1 MATKIEAFFTE
12 KKIDQRRVLAA
23 SERLER
29 LTPPDRAVK
38 LAYRQARKKEDGVKP
53 TGLGERRSGRPVT
66 AVTMAKAFA
75 GKPLSGAAK
84 TRILRAVNRILEQRK
99 QEPVALSALFD
110 A

>member
-1 MATKIEAFFTE
+1 MATKLEAFFTE
-12 KKIDQRRVLAA
+12 KKIDPRRVLAA

-29 LTPPDRAVK
+29 LTPPDRAIK
-38 LAYRQARKKEDGVKP
+38 LAYRQARKKEEGTKP

-66 AVTMAKAFA
+66 ATTMGKALA

-99 QEPVALSALFD
+99 QEAVALSALFD
-110 A
+110 G